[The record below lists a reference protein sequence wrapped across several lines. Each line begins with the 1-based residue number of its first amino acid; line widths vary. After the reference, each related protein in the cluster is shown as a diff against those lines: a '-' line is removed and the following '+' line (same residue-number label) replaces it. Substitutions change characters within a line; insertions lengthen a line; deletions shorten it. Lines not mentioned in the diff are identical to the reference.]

1 MKNIFFTVLLAAAAL
16 HVAAQEPAKQAR
28 KAKSSLVTFNMDPNT
43 NGDKLTEAK
52 ALIDEAM
59 TDATM
64 QADAGN
70 WITKGNIYNTILQRD
85 LTARL
90 LNPNAPLSGDNDALV
105 AFEAFQKGYT
115 LGTKKFEK
123 TDAAKGVTEVQANLI
138 NMGVAKYELGDYG
151 KALASF
157 EAVISS
163 HELLQDAQQKS
174 LLDDPEKFE
183 DQVFTNAITATLA
196 KDCDKALKYYNML
209 YSKGTDKPAVYDGM
223 YTCMMET
230 GKTAEA
236 QKILSEGRKRF
247 PNDASLLF
255 SEINVYLKEGKL
267 TELTGQ
273 LKQAIALEPN
283 NVSLYV
289 TLGSIYDN
297 LANRELKEKQQA
309 KADEYGAEARKY
321 YQDALRID
329 PNNVEAYYAMGAM
342 HYNKAALVSEEMNAM
357 PEDFTS
363 AGIKKYDAMK
373 DRMMKEFELAL
384 PYFEKAEA
392 LDPNDR
398 NTLIALSE
406 IYARKDDLEKSKEF
420 KNRLEVVNKGGK
432 NPGSY
437 FKN

>member
-1 MKNIFFTVLLAAAAL
+1 MKNTFFTVLLAFAAL

-28 KAKSSLVTFNMDPNT
+28 KAKSALVTYNMDPNT

-59 TDATM
+59 ADATV
-64 QADAGN
+64 QADPSN
-70 WITKGNIYNTILQRD
+70 WISKGNIYNTILQRD

-123 TDAAKGVTEVQANLI
+123 TDAAKGISEVQANLI

-163 HELLQDAQQKS
+163 HDILKDAQQKS
-174 LLDDPEKFE
+174 LLDDPGKYE

-196 KDCDKALKYYNML
+196 KDCNKALKYYNML
-209 YSKGTDKPAVYDGM
+209 YEKNTDKPSVYDGM
-223 YTCMMET
+223 YTCLNELGRT
-230 GKTAEA
+230 QEA
-236 QKILSEGRKRF
+236 QKVLAEGRKRF

-297 LANRELKEKQQA
+297 LSTRAAKDKNQA
-309 KADEYGAEARKY
+309 QAEEYSAEARKY
-321 YQDALRID
+321 YQDAIRID
-329 PNNVEAYYAMGAM
+329 PKNAEAYYAMGAM
-342 HYNKAALVSEEMNAM
+342 HYNAAALLSEEMNAM
-357 PEDFTS
+357 PEDFSS
-363 AGIKKYDAMK
+363 AGIKKYEAMK
-373 DRMMKEFELAL
+373 GRMMQQFDQAL

-406 IYARKDDLEKSKEF
+406 IFARKDDMEKSKEF

-432 NPGSY
+432 NPSAY
-437 FKN
+437 FKL